1 MLQHLEQ
8 WGLSLWLHQT
18 IMVPLGWRNSPL
30 WSPQWRAPETS
41 FCSSPC
47 SFPFTPSALLPL
59 TPSGERLKTV
69 GWRLLFWEGQGARG
83 RVKNNILYSR
93 AWTAPPAHQ
102 TSNKYGYRLI
112 KNKEREEKKN
122 EGATFL
128 WQRFTASL
136 ITGSSLSSPTSIHSA
151 HCSLYQLYLRI
162 PSVGTERCRM
172 SGGGGDTGTGL
183 TTVTGA
189 LAVTITISESKTIE
203 QLSLGFRESKH
214 CEITVIQVISKVWF
228 GDQLSTSTNSIWP
241 IIFEKILWTIDAKL
255 FLLILPEFLFQL
267 FSGFTFTFLH

>member
-122 EGATFL
+122 ERATFL

-172 SGGGGDTGTGL
+172 LHRDRVDNSDR
-183 TTVTGA
+183 
-189 LAVTITISESKTIE
+189 
-203 QLSLGFRESKH
+203 SLGCNHHDFWIQNNWTTIAWVSGVQALWNH
-214 CEITVIQVISKVWF
+214 CNTGYFQSLVW
-228 GDQLSTSTNSIWP
+228 GP
-241 IIFEKILWTIDAKL
+241 IKYIYK
-255 FLLILPEFLFQL
+255 
-267 FSGFTFTFLH
+267 